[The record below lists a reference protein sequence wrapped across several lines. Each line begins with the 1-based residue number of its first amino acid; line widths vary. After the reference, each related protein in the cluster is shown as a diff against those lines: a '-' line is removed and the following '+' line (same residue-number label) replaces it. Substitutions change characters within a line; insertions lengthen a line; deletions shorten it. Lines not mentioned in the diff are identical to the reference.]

1 MKIELI
7 RLILEFDFSRCIGRE
22 KNLSTRVDTPAVE
35 VMRLQYIGVVE
46 VSHAAAAPVDYVMA
60 REVGNEAPE
69 VHNPSLVV
77 VPEEEINHLLM
88 ALL

>member
-7 RLILEFDFSRCIGRE
+7 RLILELDFARCVGSE
-22 KNLSTRVDTPAVE
+22 KNLTTRVDTPAVE
-35 VMRLQYIGVVE
+35 LVRLEDIDIVE
-46 VSHAAAAPVDYVMA
+46 VAHAAAAPMHRVVV
-60 REVGNEAPE
+60 REIGHEAPQ
-69 VHNPSLVV
+69 VLNPSVVV